1 MSMTEPGHQ
10 RTRPHRDIHAIHLEL
25 HERVSLPVPASSRVR
40 HSAYLLPDDGEAGR
54 AEVRA
59 AFHEVLAALGIAPQQ
74 VNQGRRAG
82 SAEKRLAGGS
92 TLRLRWE
99 LHTEFYSYT
108 TINIPAAHPLS
119 GDEFVEPFRLPAFP
133 TIGTKLIDL
142 DMLVVPG
149 EDMSD
154 ESRTSLLQGTI
165 YGGSVL
171 NGAARAWSTFQVDEW
186 AQARYVIAAG
196 SLKPGRLGR
205 LISRLIDVETY
216 YHLILLPL
224 VDFREQV
231 PVLRQMERRI
241 GERSSEIA
249 AALTSREMDPETE
262 HEWLVYL
269 TQDLANLI
277 QLTERMRYRLSAA
290 NSYFAIFEERLEW
303 IREETGA
310 GYQTM
315 REFLTSRVSPAVRNY
330 RNFIERADAL
340 TMQLT
345 ALGNMMR
352 TRVNVSMEAQSLQTL
367 QAMNKRVALQLK
379 LQRTVEGLSLIVL
392 SYYLTNLAHLIF
404 EAAEPLLH
412 LPGNPTIWAALTI
425 PLWLALSFLITFRVK
440 AQVRSADRDARQG
453 G

>member
-1 MSMTEPGHQ
+1 MSTSELHHP
-10 RTRPHRDIHAIHLEL
+10 RTRPHKDIHAIHLEL
-25 HERVSLPVPASSRVR
+25 HERVSLPVPAPSRVR
-40 HSAYLLPDDGEAGR
+40 HSAYLLPDDSEASR
-54 AEVRA
+54 AEVRT
-59 AFHEVLAALGIAPQQ
+59 AFYDVLAALGIAPQQ
-74 VNQGRRAG
+74 AHQGQRAG
-82 SAEKRLAGGS
+82 SAEKRIAGGN

-108 TINIPAAHPLS
+108 TINIPGAQPVN
-119 GDEFVEPFRLPAFP
+119 GDEFVQPFRLPAFP

-142 DMLVVPG
+142 DMLVVSG

-154 ESRTSLLQGTI
+154 ESRASLLQGTI
-165 YGGSVL
+165 YGGSVV
-171 NGAARAWSTFQVDEW
+171 NGAARAWTTFQVDEW

-205 LISRLIDVETY
+205 LVSRLIDIETY

-224 VDFREQV
+224 VEYRGQV
-231 PVLRQMERRI
+231 PLLRQMERRI

-249 AALTSREMDPETE
+249 AALTSREMDAEAE
-262 HEWLVYL
+262 HQWLVYL

-290 NSYFAIFEERLEW
+290 NSYFAIFEERLDW

-315 REFLTSRVSPAVRNY
+315 REFLIARVSPAVRNY

-352 TRVNVSMEAQSLQTL
+352 TRVNMSMEAQSLQTM
-367 QAMNKRVALQLK
+367 QAMNKRVSLQLK

-392 SYYLTNLAHLIF
+392 SYYLTNLAHFVF
-404 EAAEPLLH
+404 EAAEPVLH
-412 LPGNPTIWAALTI
+412 LPGNPTVWAALTI
-425 PLWLALSFLITFRVK
+425 PLWLLLSFMITFRVK
-440 AQVRSADRDARQG
+440 AQVRSADRDARHEG
-453 G
+453 